1 MERLDPSGPRAES
14 DSHARAHRGAAEA
27 LSVGVLGLGYVGLPL
42 AVALSKHYRTL
53 GFDIDAGRVAELA
66 AGRDRTG
73 EVAPAELSGTR
84 LELTA
89 DPARFAGLDVYI
101 VAVPTPVDHANRPN
115 LGPLL
120 GAAETI
126 GRLIDGAKK
135 PVIVFESTVW
145 PGVTEELCGPAIERA
160 SGLTRG
166 RDFFLGYS
174 PERIN
179 PGDREHTVERIV
191 KVVSGENPEVTAR
204 IAAVYDRMTSA
215 GTFRAA
221 SIKTAEAA
229 KVIENA
235 QRDINIAFMNEITQ
249 IFSKLGISAH
259 DVLEAAG
266 TKWNFLPFRP
276 GLVGGHCIGVD
287 PYYLSHC
294 AQSVG
299 HLPRVI
305 LAGRAI
311 NDGMG
316 TWLADTIHSRR
327 ASRTGKVLVL
337 GLAFKPDVPDLRNSR
352 VVDVVRR
359 LAWLGHEVTIHD
371 PLADPAEA
379 EAEYGLKLESD
390 MPEGAFD
397 VVLPAVA
404 HRAYRD
410 LPTEAL
416 ACRIAPGGLIADLH
430 GIWRERVLPLEV
442 DRWIP

>member
-1 MERLDPSGPRAES
+1 MTADPRLTI
-14 DSHARAHRGAAEA
+14 
-27 LSVGVLGLGYVGLPL
+27 GVVGLGYVGLPL
-42 AVALSKHYRTL
+42 AVALANHFDTVGY
-53 GFDIDAGRVAELA
+53 DIDGGRIAELRG
-66 AGRDRTG
+66 GRDRTG
-73 EVAPAELSGTR
+73 EISDDRLSASS
-84 LELTA
+84 LQVSD
-89 DPARFAGLDVYI
+89 DPEAIRGLDVYI
-101 VAVPTPVDHANRPN
+101 VTAPTPVDDANRPD
-115 LGPLL
+115 LSPLI
-120 GAAETI
+120 AATERVA
-126 GRLIDGAKK
+126 GLIDGAKC
-135 PVIVFESTVW
+135 PIIVFESTVW
-145 PGVTEELCGPAIERA
+145 PGVTEDVCGPAIERV
-160 SGLTRG
+160 SGLKRG
-166 RDFFLGYS
+166 EGFALAYS

-179 PGDREHTVERIV
+179 PGDREHTVDRIV
-191 KVVSGENPEVTAR
+191 KVVAGESEKVTAR
-204 IAAVYDRMTSA
+204 VADIYGRVTAA

-249 IFSKLGISAH
+249 IFGKLGISAL

-327 ASRTGKVLVL
+327 QSRVGTVLVM
-337 GLAFKPDVPDLRNSR
+337 GLTFKPDVPDLRNSK
-352 VVDVVRR
+352 VVDVVER
-359 LAWLGHEVTIHD
+359 LTWLGHRVVIHD
-371 PLADPAEA
+371 PLADPARA
-379 EAEYGLKLESD
+379 HDEYGLTLTNT
-390 MPEGAFD
+390 
-397 VVLPAVA
+397 LPTGRHEVILAAVP

-410 LPTEAL
+410 MPFEDVTAL
-416 ACRIAPGGLIADLH
+416 ATEDGLLADLH
-430 GIWRERVLPLEV
+430 GLWRDQEMPLGI